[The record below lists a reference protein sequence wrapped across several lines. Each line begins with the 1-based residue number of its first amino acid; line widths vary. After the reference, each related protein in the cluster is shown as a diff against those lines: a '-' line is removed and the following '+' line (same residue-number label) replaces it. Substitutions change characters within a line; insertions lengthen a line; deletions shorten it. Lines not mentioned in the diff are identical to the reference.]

1 MTWTAKSRGH
11 IRRLLFEFLY
21 VLVAKT
27 RNLRDQRPC
36 MQKKIWNALDL
47 INGMMA
53 SDTLILLTD
62 GNSSVFTGLML
73 QTLQRNIVFIP
84 SRLKLLAF
92 ARTQVWFACLEFQR
106 VDWFGRVFPAGDTKV
121 GGTSAHARVISI
133 HLDIVSANLFDG
145 DLPCLQATLRWCAY
159 MRASSLNS
167 SNLHGYSMHMSL
179 AWRAAQN
186 FVEPMLLHLTCKYA
200 WCVCIYIFWN
210 NLVYAHCACDWI
222 ARLLGLLPGFVMPYA
237 RIFKCAGRRFA
248 SIFQW
253 ACAPDKFLCD
263 FDCLPYRM
271 LAFRSVIS
279 WPSH

>member
-1 MTWTAKSRGH
+1 METQAFSRDWCYKRYSETLFSYLAGSNYLRLRE
-11 IRRLLFEFLY
+11 RRY
-21 VLVAKT
+21 
-27 RNLRDQRPC
+27 
-36 MQKKIWNALDL
+36 DL
-47 INGMMA
+47 HVW
-53 SDTLILLTD
+53 
-62 GNSSVFTGLML
+62 NSSGLIGSVVFFPPETRKSAGQVPML
-73 QTLQRNIVFIP
+73 ELFRFTF
-84 SRLKLLAF
+84 
-92 ARTQVWFACLEFQR
+92 
-106 VDWFGRVFPAGDTKV
+106 
-121 GGTSAHARVISI
+121 
-133 HLDIVSANLFDG
+133 IVSANLFDG